1 MQFKCQHLLPA
12 FSLQEVQIGF
22 IGLAL
27 ALESTA
33 CSCCWIMCIHEVRKA
48 IISLRLWVILVSTP
62 ASNNTWVCE
71 ILQYAYAFGFLW
83 RNEMSMLVQYFDE
96 RKLIYF
102 HYKPMKYYKRLSH
115 DIPLHSNSKTN
126 FCCVYINLILI
137 TTKHHS
143 YQIKCPAF

>member
-71 ILQYAYAFGFLW
+71 IIQYAYAFGLLC
-83 RNEMSMLVQYFDE
+83 NKAVEMGVMKCLCWFNISMKESSFIFIINQWNITNAWVTT
-96 RKLIYF
+96 F
-102 HYKPMKYYKRLSH
+102 HY
-115 DIPLHSNSKTN
+115 IQ
-126 FCCVYINLILI
+126 ILKQTSVVFI
-137 TTKHHS
+137 
-143 YQIKCPAF
+143 